1 MDKRYQALAMAQW
14 PQADRETWFAAC
26 RPDERLTPGGA
37 ASGMNH
43 RSQKTCT
50 RCYGYLLDFC
60 RRTGRLVHDAA
71 PAALVVPE
79 TMDAFLM
86 ELQTRVGSVTRYT
99 YIGRIRR
106 VAEILDPAGNFRW
119 LRLIE
124 RELKDQA
131 RPRSRAHRVVDS
143 RRLWR
148 LGLDLLERAEK
159 AAEMTNL
166 RRARLYRDGL
176 MVGLL
181 SVCTVRLGNYAFLEV
196 DRHLRKINGEWWMLF
211 SAEETKSR
219 RPDERPVPAAL
230 TAAIDRWL
238 SHWRGYFKNPSSA
251 FWVST
256 KGGQSGLHLR
266 GNHNHRSD
274 APGARSS
281 RQPAF
286 VPPFG
291 CAHGCHSQGRSN
303 GHRFRSASTY

>member
-1 MDKRYQALAMAQW
+1 
-14 PQADRETWFAAC
+14 
-26 RPDERLTPGGA
+26 
-37 ASGMNH
+37 MNH
-43 RSQKTCT
+43 CSQKTCT
-50 RCYGYLLDFC
+50 RHYGYLLDFC

-71 PAALVVPE
+71 PAAQVVPE
-79 TMDAFLM
+79 TMDAFLA
-86 ELQTRVGSVTRYT
+86 ELQTRVGSVTRHAYVS
-99 YIGRIRR
+99 RIRR
-106 VAEILDPAGNFRW
+106 VAEILDPARDFRW

-148 LGLDLLERAEK
+148 LGLDLMERAEK
-159 AAEMTNL
+159 AVGMTTL

-176 MVGLL
+176 MVALL

-238 SHWRGYFKNPSSA
+238 SHWRGFFKNPGSA

-256 KGGQSGLHLR
+256 KGGNLAYTYVGTIITEVTRRELGVAVSPHLFRHSAVHTVAILKGDQMGIASGVLQHTDPR
-266 GNHNHRSD
+266 TTGIYD
-274 APGARSS
+274 IK
-281 RQPAF
+281 
-286 VPPFG
+286 
-291 CAHGCHSQGRSN
+291 GRSVMA
-303 GHRFRSASTY
+303 GRALQSIVKELERSR